1 MNKLII
7 YIFLLFTFIG
17 CTKNISSEDTTQD
30 KNNTG
35 SAEIRT
41 SIETYNYAK
50 SIGFDLKSS
59 LIDGDEQSIQLID
72 DYVLIGRQN
81 NYPIGLHNMEYSLNT
96 EDSAFVRRIPN
107 FPIYQGQTTIYYDE
121 SFLVEV
127 SFDIVIDP
135 SFDREYKVDII
146 WER

>member
-1 MNKLII
+1 MNRLIT

-17 CTKNISSEDTTQD
+17 CTKNISSEEATQD

-50 SIGFDLKSS
+50 SIGFDLKSAT
-59 LIDGDEQSIQLID
+59 IDNEKQNIQFVD
-72 DYVLIGRQN
+72 DYVLIGKKN
-81 NYPIGLHNMEYSLNT
+81 NYPIGLHNIEYSLNT
-96 EDSAFVRRIPN
+96 EDSTFVRRIPN

-121 SFLVEV
+121 SFLVDV

-135 SFDREYKVDII
+135 SFDREYEINLTL
-146 WER
+146 

>member
-1 MNKLII
+1 MNRLIT
-7 YIFLLFTFIG
+7 YILLLFTFVG
-17 CTKNISSEDTTQD
+17 CTKNISSEDIIQD
-30 KNNTG
+30 KSKTG

-50 SIGFDLKSS
+50 SIGFDLKSAT
-59 LIDGDEQSIQLID
+59 IDGENNGIQFID
-72 DYVLIGRQN
+72 DYVLIGRKN

-146 WER
+146 LQ